1 MQRSVTAIL
10 IAAATTLSAAMM
22 MTVALSTEVERQR
35 QRLSA
40 KRSHRES
47 DDAAGGGCEDCKNI
61 GVVCGDC
68 DLEGWAIVAWG
79 IKLTG
84 SGFLELIC
92 ICALVCCRIR
102 LPRYP
107 PPLVTNGSCYYLILF
122 VLGTKGRM
130 QLVVMAPKNLSTK
143 H

>member
-1 MQRSVTAIL
+1 MQRSVTATL

-22 MTVALSTEVERQR
+22 MTVALSIDVERQR

-47 DDAAGGGCEDCKNI
+47 DDAAGGGCEDCKNT

-68 DLEGWAIVAWG
+68 DLEGRAIVAWEW
-79 IKLTG
+79 
-84 SGFLELIC
+84 FLELIC

-102 LPRYP
+102 L
-107 PPLVTNGSCYYLILF
+107 S
-122 VLGTKGRM
+122 
-130 QLVVMAPKNLSTK
+130 
-143 H
+143 